1 MTKETEKKELLTLGH
16 ASCLVLGVKMTPENR
31 KLSKEY
37 FETTRLTV
45 TYISGLD
52 PMEPMALGKEVVDLN
67 NMKYC
72 SYPNTRESTPVDE
85 VGNVEKV
92 S

>member
-1 MTKETEKKELLTLGH
+1 MTLER
-16 ASCLVLGVKMTPENR
+16 ASCLALGVKMTPETR

-45 TYISGLD
+45 TYINGCD
-52 PMEPMALGKEVVDLN
+52 PMKPMALRKEVVDLN
-67 NMKYC
+67 NVKYR

-85 VGNVEKV
+85 EGNVGKV